1 MDVSIFTKLGF
12 SFTVM
17 LLGLCIVFLGL
28 VILIV
33 LIKIMSKIIA
43 AIAAKAEAKKQAAA
57 PAPVVVPEPVAQAAA
72 EETGADEDELVAVIT
87 AALMAYAAESGSDK
101 TLVVRN
107 LRKTSAW
114 SKAGRNAQLAA
125 RL

>member
-1 MDVSIFTKLGF
+1 MKKFFAVLLAVVLVFAGFLAVRNQGLGF
-12 SFTVM
+12 T
-17 LLGLCIVFLGL
+17 
-28 VILIV
+28 
-33 LIKIMSKIIA
+33 
-43 AIAAKAEAKKQAAA
+43 
-57 PAPVVVPEPVAQAAA
+57 AQASA
-72 EETGADEDELVAVIT
+72 EETGADDDELVAVIT

-107 LRKTSAW
+107 IRKTSAW